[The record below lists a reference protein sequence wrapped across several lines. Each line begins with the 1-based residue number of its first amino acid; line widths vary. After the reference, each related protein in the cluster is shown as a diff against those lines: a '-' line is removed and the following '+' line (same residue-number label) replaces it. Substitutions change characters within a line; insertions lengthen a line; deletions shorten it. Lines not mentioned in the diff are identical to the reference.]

1 MDTASIEFGGVV
13 IQAPVTAGTNLLLA
27 VQCAVYC
34 ARLRTGAEARPRLW
48 AGFFAMMS
56 LATLAGVLKHGM
68 RDTLPESVFLG
79 VLWISSVTGGV
90 STYYAQLA
98 TIRSHAGAAMARV
111 LSRAALVQL
120 AGFLATSAALGP
132 EMTLLIADTA
142 IGLLPVIW
150 FEARGCPEGGL
161 VAIGLAVSIGTA
173 AVYLSGLSVG
183 PWLNHID
190 IAHVLMGVSFLLIA
204 RGARAM
210 TTSPGGAPWS

>member
-1 MDTASIEFGGVV
+1 METTSIELGGVL
-13 IQAPVTAGTNLLLA
+13 IQAPVTSGTNLLLA
-27 VQCAVYC
+27 VQCAVYS
-34 ARLRTGAEARPRLW
+34 ARLRTDAEPRPRLW

-56 LATLAGVLKHGM
+56 LATLAGVLKHGL
-68 RDTLPESVFLG
+68 RDTLPDGAFLG

-98 TIRSHAGAAMARV
+98 TIRSHARDATALL

-120 AGFLATSAALGP
+120 VVFLAASVGLGP

-150 FEARGCPEGGL
+150 FEARGCPEGGW
-161 VAIGLAVSIGTA
+161 VAVGLAVSIGTA
-173 AVYLSGLSVG
+173 AVYIARLSVG

-190 IAHVLMGVSFLLIA
+190 IAHALMGVSFLLIA
-204 RGARAM
+204 RGARAAA
-210 TTSPGGAPWS
+210 PRQEGVPWS